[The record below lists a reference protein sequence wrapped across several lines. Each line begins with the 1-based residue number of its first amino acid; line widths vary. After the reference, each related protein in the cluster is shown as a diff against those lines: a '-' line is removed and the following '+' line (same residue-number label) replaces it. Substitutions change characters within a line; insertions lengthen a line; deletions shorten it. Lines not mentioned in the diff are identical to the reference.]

1 MLTEALE
8 HAALLLV
15 TRRHRYAEGLAH
27 LARAVELRPADAGLW
42 YALGWCSEFAAHE
55 LRRRTVDASLD
66 PRELYERAKDAFE
79 RCLALHPEGKLED
92 DARDLLDHIENELA
106 SM

>member
-1 MLTEALE
+1 M
-8 HAALLLV
+8 LLV

-27 LARAVELRPADAGLW
+27 LARAVELRPDDAGLW

-55 LRRRTVDASLD
+55 LRRRPDDASLD
-66 PRELYERAKDAFE
+66 PRVLYERARDAFE

-92 DARDLLDHIENELA
+92 DARDLLDHVENELT
-106 SM
+106 SL